1 MHKATLSV
9 TEAED
14 FPCKSVVFWANIQ
27 PRMENQLGSLK
38 RTVFV

>member
-27 PRMENQLGSLK
+27 PLMENQLGSLK